1 MALLRLKSAMGTTM
15 QDDNMTNHI
24 DHSEKFVRAM
34 ATRYGFRSRELS
46 LVWDDGELEPDRNQ
60 HQLTIIV
67 ADGRRSA
74 AQIEHTAL
82 VRENPWRYFGD
93 VDAALLKLTRR
104 DETRGL

>member
-46 LVWDDGELEPDRNQ
+46 LVWDDGELEPGRNQ
-60 HQLTIIV
+60 HQ
-67 ADGRRSA
+67 
-74 AQIEHTAL
+74 H
-82 VRENPWRYFGD
+82 
-93 VDAALLKLTRR
+93 
-104 DETRGL
+104 RG